1 VIPSNLRVHLALEPV
16 SLHKS
21 IDGLCAEIRR
31 RFGDDPLSGHVFVF
45 LNRSRTGV
53 KLLVW
58 DHGGFVLLYKR
69 LERGRFRLPQANG
82 GDRVP
87 MTSAELGALLEGID
101 LRAATRTKV
110 WNPVRTS

>member
-1 VIPSNLRVHLALEPV
+1 L
-16 SLHKS
+16 
-21 IDGLCAEIRR
+21 G
-31 RFGDDPLSGHVFVF
+31 
-45 LNRSRTGV
+45 TG
-53 KLLVW
+53 
-58 DHGGFVLLYKR
+58 YKR

-82 GDRVP
+82 GDRVQ